1 MAFTDISHEDAKAK
15 ALVLVSGGGAHSMED
30 LQFAGNTAEGGTAF
44 NAGALV
50 CLNSSGDIVPGL
62 ALATSMP
69 MFAINGSADYDA
81 GQYAYN
87 MIKAVGNL
95 DGTRQ
100 GDAVVN
106 CLVASGGYE
115 IQTTE
120 YNITDY
126 TEANYTKGSK
136 LLHEDTVTAGT
147 VKPATTTYSD
157 ATVVGCVSVG
167 IESSTDPTGLN
178 RARIRHSQT
187 KLLRFWTLFIP
198 PVNAT

>member
-1 MAFTDISHEDAKAK
+1 MAFTDISHDDAKAK

-44 NAGALV
+44 FAGALV
-50 CLNSSGDIVPGL
+50 SLNTAGDIVPGT

-87 MIKAVGNL
+87 LIKAVGNL
-95 DGTRQ
+95 DGTRN
-100 GDAVVN
+100 GDTVIN
-106 CLVASGGYE
+106 CLVATGGYE

-126 TEANYTKGSK
+126 AESAYIQGSK
-136 LLHEDTVTAGT
+136 LLTEDTVNAGFVMPSAT
-147 VKPATTTYSD
+147 VYND
-157 ATVVGCVSVG
+157 AVVVGCVSTG
-167 IESSTDPTGLN
+167 IESSTNPTGLN
-178 RARIRHSQT
+178 RARIRTSAK
-187 KLLRFWTLFIP
+187 KLLRFWTMFIP
-198 PVNAT
+198 PVSVT